1 MKMFIKSGNRYLKEI
16 SNRVCPVWTTK
27 KEYALSVND
36 IKICQML
43 FDIVRA
49 ASPNEYNKDR
59 LRIIAEGADMKE
71 MDYTAYSREAFQHG
85 PYVVNDYK
93 SFVYLGGL
101 NVGDKLERFCNFDW
115 LVVDKRGVESCGTTR
130 ITFMPDAI
138 DNTYVPWD
146 VPIIKYGHIL
156 GSAPVYNKSF
166 VSILCD
172 KLYEIIEKR
181 IKGNESAT
189 LVSDPET
196 QQVVH
201 LPTVDQMRGGYS
213 YFSSNERR
221 VCLKI
226 NGLSTQY
233 WTATPTDVVSGNIPF
248 SGGVWF
254 VDYMGGVYYSRSSS
268 NSYGF
273 RPAFSLEF
281 RTLG

>member
-1 MKMFIKSGNRYLKEI
+1 MKMFIKSGNRYLKGI

-43 FDIVRA
+43 FDIVSA
-49 ASPNEYNKDR
+49 ASPNEYNNDN
-59 LRIIAEGADMKE
+59 LRIVTEGAGMKE
-71 MDYTAYSREAFQHG
+71 EEYVASSREISQHR

-93 SFVYLGGL
+93 SFIYLDVL
-101 NVGDKLERFCNFDW
+101 NIGDKLESFCNFDW
-115 LVVDKRGVESCGTTR
+115 LVVDKRNVEANGTTI

-189 LVSDPET
+189 LVPDPET
-196 QQVVH
+196 KHVVH
-201 LPTVDQMRGGYS
+201 LPTFDQMKGGYS
-213 YFSSNERR
+213 YFSSQNNRR
-221 VCLKI
+221 CCDTDDEI
-226 NGLSTQY
+226 ASY
-233 WTATPTDVVSGNIPF
+233 WTASLDRTGY
-248 SGGVWF
+248 VWL
-254 VDYMGGVYYSRSSS
+254 VNSDGCLGSSS
-268 NSYGF
+268 SPSNALGF
-273 RPAFSLEF
+273 RPAFTLEF
-281 RTLG
+281 PDSRKKEETE